1 VIVTINR
8 MPRSCPAKP
17 LAACFHIAPVPFD
30 VAADGR
36 PRLPRFV
43 ESELRDA
50 IAEVGPWCLPVFG
63 VARTGGWDHNDVTGG
78 TTATA
83 PSAAAA
89 AELTVTCARTY
100 AESRYG
106 ASSIRITSFM
116 TASVNGDDASS
127 DVDAASDHS
136 AQRQVSN
143 VIHVVLWPRSAA
155 SATFT
160 EASAATP
167 VQALW
172 DYAMVH
178 PLVVRTDPDLVGRLR
193 DGTVSLEQAVH
204 ASYELCAF
212 GGAHPSDAG
221 REPTVSQLIDDAA
234 HKIGLASKY
243 GS

>member
-1 VIVTINR
+1 
-8 MPRSCPAKP
+8 MSRSCPTKP
-17 LAACFHIAPVPFD
+17 LAACFHFARVPFA
-30 VAADGR
+30 VAADGNA
-36 PRLPRFV
+36 RLPRLV
-43 ESELRDA
+43 ESELRGA

-83 PSAAAA
+83 PTAAAA
-89 AELTVTCARTY
+89 AELTVTCARSY

-106 ASSIRITSFM
+106 ASIRIIPFIP
-116 TASVNGDDASS
+116 ASDNGDDASS
-127 DVDAASDHS
+127 EVDSVRVLH
-136 AQRQVSN
+136 
-143 VIHVVLWPRSAA
+143 IVLWPRGAA
-155 SATFT
+155 SDTFA

-193 DGTVSLEQAVH
+193 DGTVSLEQAVD
-204 ASYELCAF
+204 ASYKLCAF
-212 GGAHPSDAG
+212 GGAHPTDAG